1 MTVAD
6 ERRDKGP
13 NRGQGGGRPQAPG
26 PKDARPQDGKA
37 DEGRRGRFGRR
48 RFGKGGAQGSLQGQ
62 AAPGAQGNAKE
73 AAPEVHASSA
83 PDFKLEALPKPDPV
97 ACPICGK
104 PVYDLST
111 ALSQDREHP
120 TPAHFDC
127 VIERVGAAESLG
139 PNEKLVY
146 MGSGSFG
153 VVEFKD
159 KNETAFVVKRRVQWE
174 KEGEKQD
181 WRKILSARISNL

>member
-1 MTVAD
+1 VD
-6 ERRDKGP
+6 
-13 NRGQGGGRPQAPG
+13 
-26 PKDARPQDGKA
+26 
-37 DEGRRGRFGRR
+37 
-48 RFGKGGAQGSLQGQ
+48 
-62 AAPGAQGNAKE
+62 
-73 AAPEVHASSA
+73 
-83 PDFKLEALPKPDPV
+83 
-97 ACPICGK
+97 CPICGK

-111 ALSQDREHP
+111 ALSCDREHP

-127 VIERVGAAESLG
+127 VLERVAAAESLG

-159 KNETAFVVKRRVQWE
+159 KNETVFAVKRRVQWE

-181 WRKILSARISNL
+181 WRKVISSRISNL